1 MSVLNEEKITIENFS
16 EDNRDRHIGNSLY
29 RICNTDVRSGKGKW
43 YIHEC
48 FNDGSVWCRA
58 NYFLDDDL
66 QNVID
71 KINSFTK
78 EKEVI
83 SARMGS

>member
-1 MSVLNEEKITIENFS
+1 MSVLSEEKITLENFS
-16 EDNRDRHIGNSLY
+16 SDNRDRHIGNSLY
-29 RICNTDVRSGKGKW
+29 RICNTDAKAGKGEW

-48 FNDGSVWCRA
+48 FSDGSEWCRA
-58 NYFLDDDL
+58 NYFHSDDL

-83 SARMGS
+83 FARREG

>member
-1 MSVLNEEKITIENFS
+1 MAGKITIENFS
-16 EDNRDRHIGNSLY
+16 EQNRDRHIGNSLY
-29 RICNTDVRSGKGKW
+29 RICKNDKGFW

-48 FNDGSVWCRA
+48 YNDGNEWSRSNNFYNKNLA
-58 NYFLDDDL
+58 E
-66 QNVID
+66 VIE

-83 SARMGS
+83 SLRIC